1 MLDSLELELRPQT
14 WVSSSLLK
22 YISDILASP
31 KAGILD
37 GPLPTSVLVPF
48 VVSEFELCSLL

>member
-1 MLDSLELELRPQT
+1 MLGRLELELQSQT
-14 WVSSSLLK
+14 WASSSLLK
-22 YISDILASP
+22 YTSDILASP
-31 KAGILD
+31 KTGILD